1 MAATTLLVASCASVP
16 EASVARDAPE
26 RLDGIDAT
34 LSGIAAIAGGDVD
47 TATEVMVLDLSGASR
62 EPLLGLLDLP
72 DRVTKRLER
81 ACLVVWYPGVQAIW
95 LEGRFGLLPVSLAMG
110 LDGNPRSGDRSW
122 HIPGGELIHESRG
135 ILRIEPSGVSAPGEN
150 LRRRGRSIF
159 DRWGTAAGNPVLG
172 LRTTDRG
179 RLPADLEDAQ
189 APFLPEEL
197 LAIAWSVPGG
207 LELAMRTQ
215 FAAERNARVALVATR
230 LGARRTIDRFS
241 LRPSETFSIERRS
254 TAIDIV
260 GIVAPWGSVS
270 TVAQMIEGGRW

>member
-1 MAATTLLVASCASVP
+1 MAATVLLVGSCASVP
-16 EASVARDAPE
+16 EAPRAGSPPE

-34 LSGIAAIAGGDVD
+34 LSAIAAIAGGNVD
-47 TATEVMVLDLSGASR
+47 TAAEVMVFDRTGAAR
-62 EPLLGLLDLP
+62 EPLAGLLDLP
-72 DRVTKRLER
+72 DRVTKRLDR
-81 ACLVVWYPGVQAIW
+81 VCVVLWRPGVQAIW

-110 LDGNPRSGDRSW
+110 LEGNQRSGDRSW

-135 ILRIEPSGVSAPGEN
+135 ILRVVPSDVSAPGEN
-150 LRRRGRSIF
+150 LRRRGRAIF
-159 DRWGTAAGNPVLG
+159 DRWNAAAGNPVLG
-172 LRTTDRG
+172 LWTTDRG

-197 LAIAWSVPGG
+197 LAVAWSVSGG

-241 LRPSETFSIERRS
+241 LQPTEMFSIDRRNR
-254 TAIDIV
+254 AIDIV
-260 GIVAPWGSVS
+260 GIVAPWESVS